1 MNMVEK
7 MARAMAGHFGPDYG
21 ALPKDKIER
30 NIMLRQGL
38 IYDNTQEDLLQAAAS
53 VLTALSEPTEEMILA
68 ALETNSRFGKSAM
81 ANIWQA
87 MLAAASKEN

>member
-7 MARAMAGHFGPDYG
+7 MARAIMMARPNGGCNVVDW
-21 ALPKDKIER
+21 ER
-30 NIMLRQGL
+30 EG
-38 IYDNTQEDLLQAAAS
+38 QENPHVEQAIKSARA
-53 VLTALSEPTEEMILA
+53 VLTALSEPTEEMIAA

-87 MLAAASKEN
+87 MLAAASKD